1 VSDQWQQIAEGQT
14 VGYKRICR
22 TPDVTT
28 NKVRIRILDSRV
40 CPTIS
45 TFALFLAPPN
55 P

>member
-1 VSDQWQQIAEGQT
+1 VNGQWQQIAEGQT

-28 NKVRIRILDSRV
+28 DKVRIRILDSRV
-40 CPTIS
+40 CPTIA
-45 TFALFLAPPN
+45 TFGLFLAPPI